1 MSRQRPRPPYCRS
14 VDARC
19 ADPDGRDAPRGED
32 LQPHPGTVGPM
43 DTALRTRAADVFG
56 WDLRDAQATVIDAVL
71 AGRDAL
77 ALMPTGS
84 GKSAIYQ
91 VAGLALDGL
100 VVVVSPLVALQ
111 EDQVVGLQRHPD
123 APRAVAVNAT
133 KRAAEVEDAWDAI
146 AAGDVRYVFLAPE
159 QLAKDDVV
167 ERLAAAGVS
176 LLAVDEAHCVSS
188 WGHDFRPAYLAL
200 GEAAERLGRPPVL
213 ALTATG
219 SAPVREDVV
228 ARLGMRDPLVLSAGF
243 DRPGIRIEVE
253 RYADADEKRAAVVEQ
268 AAAATGTGIVYVA
281 TRKETDEY
289 ADALRARG
297 KDARPYHAGM
307 RVRDR
312 DAVLHAFH
320 DGEVDVVVATS
331 AFGMGIDKPDV
342 RFVLHA
348 DVAESVDAHYQEIG
362 RAGRDGAP
370 ATATLHYRAEDLGLR
385 RFFATGTPKPAS
397 LRAVFDAVPAD
408 GSIARSALADASG
421 LSTRTAGR
429 AVNTLVE
436 AGVLDD
442 GADGITRAAD
452 APHSAA
458 EAAKRATTRAEEREQ
473 VEQSRIAMMRRF
485 AETTGCRRQFL
496 LGYFGGELAEPC
508 GNCDTCTSGSAYEQG
523 AHGADGAH
531 DDVWPPESAV
541 EHAQWGH
548 GTVMSTEDDRVT
560 VFFESAGYKT
570 LALADVEERHLLER
584 V

>member
-1 MSRQRPRPPYCRS
+1 
-14 VDARC
+14 
-19 ADPDGRDAPRGED
+19 
-32 LQPHPGTVGPM
+32 M
-43 DTALRTRAADVFG
+43 DTALRDRAADVFG

-71 AGRDAL
+71 RGRDAL

-100 VVVVSPLVALQ
+100 VVVVSPLVSLQ
-111 EDQVVGLQRHPD
+111 EDQVVGLERHPD

-133 KRAAEVEDAWDAI
+133 KRASDVEDSWDAI

-159 QLAKDDVV
+159 QLAKDEVV
-167 ERLAAAGVS
+167 ERLSEVGVS
-176 LLAVDEAHCVSS
+176 LVTVDEAHCVSS

-200 GEAAERLGRPPVL
+200 GEAVERLGRPPVL

-219 SAPVREDVV
+219 SAPVREDIT
-228 ARLGMRDPLVLSAGF
+228 ARLGMRDPLVLAAGF

-253 RYADADEKRAAVVEQ
+253 RYADAAEKRDAVVEQ
-268 AAAATGTGIVYVA
+268 AAAASGTGIVYVA
-281 TRKETDEY
+281 TRRETDEY

-320 DGEVDVVVATS
+320 DGELDVVVATS

-362 RAGRDGAP
+362 RAGRDGQP

-385 RFFATGTPKPAS
+385 RFFASGSPKPAS
-397 LRAVFDAVPAD
+397 LRALFDAVPASA
-408 GSIARSALADASG
+408 SIPRSALAGASG
-421 LSTRTAGR
+421 LSARTAGR
-429 AVNTLVE
+429 AANALVE

-442 GADGITRAAD
+442 GPDGIARADGGPT
-452 APHSAA
+452 SA
-458 EAAKRATTRAEEREQ
+458 EAAAKAASARADQREE

-485 AETTGCRRQFL
+485 AETLGCRRQFL
-496 LGYFGGELAEPC
+496 LGYFGDELAEPC
-508 GNCDTCTSGSAYEQG
+508 GNCDTCTSGSAHEDA

-531 DDVWPPESAV
+531 DDAWPPESIV
-541 EHAQWGH
+541 EHPEWGR

-560 VFFESAGYKT
+560 VFFDTAGYRT
-570 LALADVEERHLLER
+570 LALADVEGRHLLER

>member
-1 MSRQRPRPPYCRS
+1 
-14 VDARC
+14 
-19 ADPDGRDAPRGED
+19 
-32 LQPHPGTVGPM
+32 M
-43 DTALRTRAADVFG
+43 DTALRTRAAEVFG

-71 AGRDAL
+71 SGRDAL

-111 EDQVVGLQRHPD
+111 EDQVVGLQRHED
-123 APRAVAVNAT
+123 APRAVAINAT
-133 KRAAEVEDAWDAI
+133 KRVAEVDEAWDAV
-146 AAGDVRYVFLAPE
+146 AAGEVRYVFLAPE

-167 ERLAAAGVS
+167 ERLADAGVS

-200 GEAAERLGRPPVL
+200 GEAAERLGRPPIV

-228 ARLGMRDPLVLSAGF
+228 GRLGMRDPLVLSAGF

-253 RYADADEKRAAVVEQ
+253 RYGDADQKRDAVIEQ

-281 TRKETDEY
+281 TRKETEEY

-307 RVRDR
+307 RVKDR
-312 DAVLHAFH
+312 ESVLHAFH
-320 DGEVDVVVATS
+320 DGDVDVVVATS

-348 DVAESVDAHYQEIG
+348 DIAESVDAHYQEIG

-370 ATATLHYRAEDLGLR
+370 ATATLHYRSEDLGLR

-397 LRAVFDAVPAD
+397 LRAVFDAVPTE
-408 GSIARSALADASG
+408 GTIARSALPAASG
-421 LSTRTAGR
+421 LSSRTAGR
-429 AVNTLVE
+429 AVNTLIE
-436 AGVLDD
+436 AGVLED
-442 GADGITRAAD
+442 GSEGVARVAGGPTTAA
-452 APHSAA
+452 A
-458 EAAKRATTRAEEREQ
+458 AAKAATERAEQREE

-485 AETTGCRRQFL
+485 AETLGCRRQFL
-496 LGYFGGELAEPC
+496 LAYFGDELAEPC
-508 GNCDTCTSGSAYEQG
+508 GNCDTCTSGTAYDEA
-523 AHGADGAH
+523 AHGADGAN
-531 DDVWPPESAV
+531 DDAWPPESAV
-541 EHAQWGH
+541 QHAQWGH
-548 GTVMSTEDDRVT
+548 GIVMSTEDDRVT

>member
-1 MSRQRPRPPYCRS
+1 
-14 VDARC
+14 
-19 ADPDGRDAPRGED
+19 
-32 LQPHPGTVGPM
+32 M
-43 DTALRTRAADVFG
+43 DTALRTRAAEVFG
-56 WDLRDAQATVIDAVL
+56 WDLRDAQVTVIDAVL
-71 AGRDAL
+71 SGRDAL

-111 EDQVVGLQRHPD
+111 EDQVVGLQRHED

-133 KRAAEVEDAWDAI
+133 KRNAEVDEAWDAV

-167 ERLAAAGVS
+167 ERLAEAGVS

-200 GEAAERLGRPPVL
+200 GEAAERLGRPPIV

-228 ARLGMRDPLVLSAGF
+228 ERLGMRDPLVLSAGF

-253 RYADADEKRAAVVEQ
+253 RYGDADQKRDAVIEQ

-281 TRKETDEY
+281 TRKETEEY

-307 RVRDR
+307 RVKERES
-312 DAVLHAFH
+312 VLHAFH
-320 DGEVDVVVATS
+320 DGDVDVVVATS

-348 DVAESVDAHYQEIG
+348 DIAESVDAHYQEIG

-370 ATATLHYRAEDLGLR
+370 ATATLHYRSEDLGLR

-397 LRAVFDAVPAD
+397 LRAVFDAVPAE
-408 GSIARSALADASG
+408 GTIARSALPDASG
-421 LSTRTAGR
+421 LSSRTAGR
-429 AVNTLVE
+429 AVNTLIE
-436 AGVLDD
+436 AGVLED
-442 GADGITRAAD
+442 GSEGVARVAGGPTTA
-452 APHSAA
+452 SAA
-458 EAAKRATTRAEEREQ
+458 AKAARERAEQREE

-485 AETTGCRRQFL
+485 AETLGCRRQFL
-496 LGYFGGELAEPC
+496 LAYFGDELAEPC
-508 GNCDTCTSGSAYEQG
+508 GNCDTCTSGTAYDEA
-523 AHGADGAH
+523 AHGADGAN
-531 DDVWPPESAV
+531 DDAWPPESAV
-541 EHAQWGH
+541 QHAQWGH
-548 GTVMSTEDDRVT
+548 GIVMSTEDDRVT

>member
-1 MSRQRPRPPYCRS
+1 
-14 VDARC
+14 
-19 ADPDGRDAPRGED
+19 
-32 LQPHPGTVGPM
+32 M

-71 AGRDAL
+71 RGRDAL

-100 VVVVSPLVALQ
+100 VVVVSPLVSLQ
-111 EDQVVGLQRHPD
+111 QDQVVGLRSHPD
-123 APRAVAVNAT
+123 APAAVTINAT
-133 KRAAEVEDAWDAI
+133 VSASEVADAWDAI

-159 QLAKDDVV
+159 QLAKDEVV
-167 ERLAAAGVS
+167 ERLADAGVA
-176 LLAVDEAHCVSS
+176 LLTVDEAHCVSS

-219 SAPVREDVV
+219 SAPVRDDVI
-228 ARLGMRDPLVLSAGF
+228 ARLGMRDPVVLAAGF

-253 RYADADEKRAAVVEQ
+253 RYADADDKRSAVVEQ

-281 TRKETDEY
+281 TRRETDEY

-307 RVRDR
+307 RVKDR
-312 DAVLHAFH
+312 EAVLHAFH
-320 DGEVDVVVATS
+320 DGELDVVVATS

-362 RAGRDGAP
+362 RAGRDGQP
-370 ATATLHYRAEDLGLR
+370 ATATLHYRSEDLGLR
-385 RFFATGTPKPAS
+385 RFFASGTPRPAS
-397 LRAVFDAVPAD
+397 LRAVFDAVPTT
-408 GSIARSALADASG
+408 GSIPRSAVADASG
-421 LSTRTAGR
+421 LSSRTAAR
-429 AVNTLVE
+429 AANTLVE
-436 AGVLDD
+436 AGALDD
-442 GADGITRAAD
+442 GPDGLARVDGGPT
-452 APHSAA
+452 SAA
-458 EAAKRATTRAEEREQ
+458 AAAKAASERADQREE

-485 AETTGCRRQFL
+485 AETLGCRRQFL
-496 LGYFGGELAEPC
+496 LGYFGDELAEPC
-508 GNCDTCTSGSAYEQG
+508 GNCDTCTSGTAYEDA

-541 EHAQWGH
+541 EHATWGR

-560 VFFESAGYKT
+560 VFFESAGYRT
-570 LALADVEERHLLER
+570 LGIADVEERHLLER

>member
-1 MSRQRPRPPYCRS
+1 
-14 VDARC
+14 
-19 ADPDGRDAPRGED
+19 
-32 LQPHPGTVGPM
+32 M
-43 DTALRTRAADVFG
+43 DTALRTRAAEVFG
-56 WDLRDAQATVIDAVL
+56 WDLRDAQVTVIDAVL

-111 EDQVVGLQRHPD
+111 EDQVVGLQRHED
-123 APRAVAVNAT
+123 APRAVTINAT
-133 KRAAEVEDAWDAI
+133 KRVAEVDEAWDAV

-167 ERLAAAGVS
+167 ERLADAGVS

-200 GEAAERLGRPPVL
+200 GEAAERLGRPPIV

-228 ARLGMRDPLVLSAGF
+228 GRLGMRDPLVLSAGF

-253 RYADADEKRAAVVEQ
+253 RYGDADQKRDAVIEQ

-281 TRKETDEY
+281 TRKETEEY

-307 RVRDR
+307 RVKDR
-312 DAVLHAFH
+312 ESVLHAFH
-320 DGEVDVVVATS
+320 DGDVDVVVATS

-342 RFVLHA
+342 RFVLLA
-348 DVAESVDAHYQEIG
+348 DIAESVDAHYQEIG

-370 ATATLHYRAEDLGLR
+370 ATATLHYRSEDLGLR

-397 LRAVFDAVPAD
+397 LRAVFDAVPAE
-408 GSIARSALADASG
+408 GTIARSALPDASG
-421 LSTRTAGR
+421 LSSRTAGR
-429 AVNTLVE
+429 AVNTLIE
-436 AGVLDD
+436 AGVLED
-442 GADGITRAAD
+442 GSEGVARVAGGPTTAA
-452 APHSAA
+452 A
-458 EAAKRATTRAEEREQ
+458 AAKAATERAEQREE

-485 AETTGCRRQFL
+485 AETLGCRRQFL
-496 LGYFGGELAEPC
+496 LAYFGDELAEPC
-508 GNCDTCTSGSAYEQG
+508 GNCDTCTSGTAYDEV
-523 AHGADGAH
+523 ARGADGAN
-531 DDVWPPESAV
+531 DDAWPPESAV
-541 EHAQWGH
+541 QHAQWGH
-548 GTVMSTEDDRVT
+548 GIVMSTEDDRVT

>member
-1 MSRQRPRPPYCRS
+1 
-14 VDARC
+14 
-19 ADPDGRDAPRGED
+19 
-32 LQPHPGTVGPM
+32 M

-71 AGRDAL
+71 RGRDAL

-91 VAGLALDGL
+91 VAGLDLDGL
-100 VVVVSPLVALQ
+100 VVVVSPLVSLQ
-111 EDQVVGLQRHPD
+111 QDQVVGLRSHPD
-123 APRAVAVNAT
+123 APPAVAINAT
-133 KRAAEVEDAWDAI
+133 VSASDVAEAWDAI
-146 AAGDVRYVFLAPE
+146 AAGSVRYVFLAPE
-159 QLAKDDVV
+159 QLAKDEVV
-167 ERLAAAGVS
+167 ERLAAAGVA
-176 LLAVDEAHCVSS
+176 LLTVDEAHCVSS

-219 SAPVREDVV
+219 SAPVRDDIT
-228 ARLGMRDPLVLSAGF
+228 ARLGMRDPVVLAAGF

-253 RYADADEKRAAVVEQ
+253 RYADAAEKRDAVVEQ
-268 AAAATGTGIVYVA
+268 AVAASGTGIVYVA
-281 TRKETDEY
+281 TRRETDEY
-289 ADALRARG
+289 TDALRARG

-312 DAVLHAFH
+312 EAVLHAFH
-320 DGEVDVVVATS
+320 DGELDVVVATS

-362 RAGRDGAP
+362 RAGRDGQP

-385 RFFATGTPKPAS
+385 RFFASGTPKPAS
-397 LRAVFDAVPAD
+397 LRAVFDAVPTTGAVP
-408 GSIARSALADASG
+408 RSALPDASG
-421 LSTRTAGR
+421 LSSRTAAR
-429 AVNTLVE
+429 AANTLVE
-436 AGVLDD
+436 AGALDD
-442 GADGITRAAD
+442 GPDGLSRVDGGPTSAAAAARAA
-452 APHSAA
+452 S
-458 EAAKRATTRAEEREQ
+458 ERADQREE

-485 AETTGCRRQFL
+485 AETLGCRRQFL
-496 LGYFGGELAEPC
+496 LGYFGDELAEPC
-508 GNCDTCTSGSAYEQG
+508 GNCDTCTSGSAYQDG

-531 DDVWPPESAV
+531 DDTWPPESIV
-541 EHAQWGH
+541 EHPEWGR

-560 VFFESAGYKT
+560 VFFDAAGYRT
-570 LALADVEERHLLER
+570 LSLADVEGRHLLER

>member
-1 MSRQRPRPPYCRS
+1 
-14 VDARC
+14 
-19 ADPDGRDAPRGED
+19 
-32 LQPHPGTVGPM
+32 M
-43 DTALRTRAADVFG
+43 DTALRDRAADVFG

-71 AGRDAL
+71 RGRDAL

-91 VAGLALDGL
+91 VAGLAVDGL
-100 VVVVSPLVALQ
+100 VVVVSPLVSLQ
-111 EDQVVGLQRHPD
+111 QDQVVGLRSHPD
-123 APRAVAVNAT
+123 APPAVAINAT
-133 KRAAEVEDAWDAI
+133 VSASDVADAWDAI

-159 QLAKDDVV
+159 QLAKDEVV
-167 ERLAAAGVS
+167 ERLADAGVA
-176 LLAVDEAHCVSS
+176 LLTVDEAHCVSS
-188 WGHDFRPAYLAL
+188 WGHDFRPAYLSL

-219 SAPVREDVV
+219 SAPVRDDVV
-228 ARLGMRDPLVLSAGF
+228 ARLGMRDPVVLAAGF

-281 TRKETDEY
+281 TRRETDEY
-289 ADALRARG
+289 AEALRGRG
-297 KDARPYHAGM
+297 KDARSYHAGM
-307 RVRDR
+307 RARDR
-312 DAVLHAFH
+312 EAVLHAFH

-362 RAGRDGAP
+362 RAGRDGKP
-370 ATATLHYRAEDLGLR
+370 ATATLHYRSEDLGLR
-385 RFFATGTPKPAS
+385 RFFATGTPRPAS
-397 LRAVFDAVPAD
+397 LRAVFSAVPESGA
-408 GSIARSALADASG
+408 IARSAVADASG
-421 LSTRTAGR
+421 LSSRTAAR
-429 AVNTLVE
+429 AANTLVE

-442 GADGITRAAD
+442 GPDGLARVDGGPT
-452 APHSAA
+452 SAA
-458 EAAKRATTRAEEREQ
+458 AAAKAASARADQREE

-485 AETTGCRRQFL
+485 AETLGCRRQFL
-496 LGYFGGELAEPC
+496 LGYFGDELAEPC
-508 GNCDTCTSGSAYEQG
+508 GNCDTCTSGSAYEDA

-531 DDVWPPESAV
+531 DDAWPPESIV
-541 EHAQWGH
+541 EHPEWGR

-560 VFFESAGYKT
+560 VFFEAAGYKT
-570 LALADVEERHLLER
+570 LGLADVEQRHLLER

>member
-1 MSRQRPRPPYCRS
+1 
-14 VDARC
+14 
-19 ADPDGRDAPRGED
+19 
-32 LQPHPGTVGPM
+32 M
-43 DTALRTRAADVFG
+43 DTALRTRAAEVFG
-56 WDLRDAQATVIDAVL
+56 WDLRDAQVTVIDAVL
-71 AGRDAL
+71 SGRDAL

-111 EDQVVGLQRHPD
+111 EDQVVGLQRHED

-133 KRAAEVEDAWDAI
+133 KRVAEVDEAWDAV

-167 ERLAAAGVS
+167 ERLADAGVS

-200 GEAAERLGRPPVL
+200 GEAAERLGRPPIV

-228 ARLGMRDPLVLSAGF
+228 ERLGMRDPLVLSAGF

-253 RYADADEKRAAVVEQ
+253 RYGDADQKRDAVIEQ

-281 TRKETDEY
+281 TRKETEEY

-307 RVRDR
+307 RVKERES
-312 DAVLHAFH
+312 VLHAFH
-320 DGEVDVVVATS
+320 DGDVDVVVATS

-348 DVAESVDAHYQEIG
+348 DIAESVDAHYQEIG

-370 ATATLHYRAEDLGLR
+370 ATATLHYRSEDLGLR

-397 LRAVFDAVPAD
+397 LRAVFDAVPAE
-408 GSIARSALADASG
+408 GTIARSALPDASG
-421 LSTRTAGR
+421 LSSRTAGR
-429 AVNTLVE
+429 AANTLIE
-436 AGVLDD
+436 AGVLED
-442 GADGITRAAD
+442 GSEGVARVAGGPTTAA
-452 APHSAA
+452 A
-458 EAAKRATTRAEEREQ
+458 AAKAATERAEQREE

-485 AETTGCRRQFL
+485 AETLGCRRQFL
-496 LGYFGGELAEPC
+496 LAYFGDELAEPC
-508 GNCDTCTSGSAYEQG
+508 GNCDTCTSGTAYDEA
-523 AHGADGAH
+523 AHGADGAN
-531 DDVWPPESAV
+531 DDAWPPESAV
-541 EHAQWGH
+541 QHAQWGH
-548 GTVMSTEDDRVT
+548 GIVMSTEDDRVT